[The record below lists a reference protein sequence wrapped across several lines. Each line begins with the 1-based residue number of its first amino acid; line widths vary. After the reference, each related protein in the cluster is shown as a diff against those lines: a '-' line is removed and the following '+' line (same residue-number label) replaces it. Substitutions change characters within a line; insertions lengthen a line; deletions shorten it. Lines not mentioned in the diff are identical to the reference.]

1 MKDINGKF
9 INTGEKEKTQHASRK
24 KNKNSSHTKGQELE
38 RLWTFQEQQWNLKGS
53 EAISSKFWRM
63 IIYNP
68 ELYTKNKGIFRYT
81 QPRKI
86 YSCNLS
92 FL

>member
-38 RLWTFQEQQWNLKGS
+38 RLWTFQEQH
-53 EAISSKFWRM
+53 
-63 IIYNP
+63 
-68 ELYTKNKGIFRYT
+68 
-81 QPRKI
+81 
-86 YSCNLS
+86 
-92 FL
+92 